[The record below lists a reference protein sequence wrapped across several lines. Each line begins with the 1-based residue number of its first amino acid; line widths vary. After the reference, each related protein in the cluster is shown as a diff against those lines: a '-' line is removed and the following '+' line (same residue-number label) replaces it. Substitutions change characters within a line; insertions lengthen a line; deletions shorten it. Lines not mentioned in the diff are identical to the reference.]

1 MSSLNL
7 YLYIRIGL
15 DYFLNMNK
23 VSNSE
28 NRMEQNVNLQNIAER
43 RGFAEDDLVSSS
55 IVGFD
60 SSFF

>member
-1 MSSLNL
+1 M
-7 YLYIRIGL
+7 
-15 DYFLNMNK
+15 
-23 VSNSE
+23 SNSE
-28 NRMEQNVNLQNIAER
+28 DRMEQNVNLQNIAER

>member
-43 RGFAEDDLVSSS
+43 RGFAEDDIVSSS